1 MQNNIIQFG
10 DRIFSLYR
18 QIKETPKING
28 NTELLKQYWHCDTV
42 LKKDGIFYFCNEIPS
57 IEFEEI

>member
-1 MQNNIIQFG
+1 M
-10 DRIFSLYR
+10 FSLYR

-42 LKKDGIFYFCNEIPS
+42 LKKDGMFYFCNEILS